1 MNGKQLA
8 DMAVDAIGESMR
20 QQEIAS
26 GLASTVIR
34 SIVRKAREIAERPDT
49 PTTNYAGDD
58 VKKVAEWTDEDGTL
72 RYVLYIRDNKIV
84 SVALAPRPATGR
96 PRVNRQLNMLATG
109 QLYEHFKPLMD

>member
-26 GLASTVIR
+26 SLASTVIR

-49 PTTNYAGDD
+49 PSTNYAGDD
-58 VKKVAEWTDEDGTL
+58 V
-72 RYVLYIRDNKIV
+72 
-84 SVALAPRPATGR
+84 
-96 PRVNRQLNMLATG
+96 
-109 QLYEHFKPLMD
+109 